1 MLNTGYFFCGESQYQ
16 IMYHP
21 HAFYNYSNLYF
32 YNYNFIIFLLPF
44 PTGRDLTYER
54 ALQIVQNEEYLVAVD
69 ADLIRRRSDLGFG

>member
-1 MLNTGYFFCGESQYQ
+1 
-16 IMYHP
+16 MYH
-21 HAFYNYSNLYF
+21 FI
-32 YNYNFIIFLLPF
+32 IIFLLPI

>member
-1 MLNTGYFFCGESQYQ
+1 MLNTGYIFLGREPISD
-16 IMYHP
+16 HV
-21 HAFYNYSNLYF
+21 SF

-44 PTGRDLTYER
+44 PSGRDLTYER